1 MMPKKEDT
9 SMMMRYFR
17 MATRH
22 WREAFKGIWRHRMLA
37 FSAVLSVAV
46 ALFLTSFLVL
56 VVLNVNNVTDNLEKD
71 IKIYATIKKDTG
83 AEAVDALIAKTKTIS
98 NIVEVQYK
106 TADQELDDLIL
117 SYGEDGKIFES
128 YREDNPL
135 KATLTFTLDDASIAA
150 KTVTD
155 LKAFAELD
163 KIQYGQETAENII
176 KIFDTVQQFGAI
188 VVIAVMVV
196 AVVLISNTI
205 RMAIMA
211 RRTEIEIMR
220 LVGASNFFIRWPFI
234 LEGLLI
240 GIMGAIIPIALT
252 VVGYTQLYSYFT
264 NEGQLTLVRLAEPD
278 TILLSI
284 SLFILGVGALVG
296 ILGSLFSMT
305 RFLKK

>member
-1 MMPKKEDT
+1 
-9 SMMMRYFR
+9 MMMKYFR

-71 IKIYATIKKDTG
+71 IKIYATIKKDTS
-83 AEAVDALIAKTKTIS
+83 AEAVDALINNTKTVS

-128 YREDNPL
+128 YRNDNPL
-135 KATLTFTLDDASIAA
+135 KATLTFTLNDASLAE
-150 KTVTD
+150 KTVEA
-155 LKAFAELD
+155 LKAYPELD

-188 VVIAVMVV
+188 VVVAVMVV
-196 AVVLISNTI
+196 AIVLISNTI

-240 GIMGAIIPIALT
+240 GLMGAIIPIGLT
-252 VVGYTQLYSYFT
+252 AVGYTQLYSYLT
-264 NEGQLTLVRLAEPD
+264 NEGQLTLVRLAEPS
-278 TILLSI
+278 TVLLGI

>member
-1 MMPKKEDT
+1 
-9 SMMMRYFR
+9 MMMKYFR

-56 VVLNVNNVTDNLEKD
+56 VVFNVNNVTSSLEKD
-71 IKIYATIKKDTG
+71 IKIYATIQKDTS
-83 AEAVDALIAKTKTIS
+83 AEAVDALITSTREIT
-98 NIVEVQYK
+98 NIAEIQYK

-135 KATLTFTLDDASIAA
+135 KATLTFTLNDARLAEQ
-150 KTVTD
+150 TVES
-155 LKAFAELD
+155 LRAFPELD
-163 KIQYGQETAENII
+163 KIQYGQETAENIL

-188 VVIAVMVV
+188 VVVAVMVV
-196 AVVLISNTI
+196 AIVLISNTI

-234 LEGLLI
+234 LEGLMI
-240 GIMGAIIPIALT
+240 GILGSIIPIILT
-252 VVGYTQLYSYFT
+252 TIGYTELYSYLT
-264 NEGQLTLVRLAEPD
+264 TAGQMSLIRLAEP
-278 TILLSI
+278 TAILGQI
-284 SLFILGVGALVG
+284 SLLILALGAFVG
-296 ILGSLFSMT
+296 IVGSLFSMT